1 MTTWF
6 DDTRSVPL
14 DPEIDPPP
22 HLKSRVERSLRARRL
37 IASSAPSRWSKLIAV
52 AAGLVL
58 FAAGFGLGT
67 ATAGGESPQT
77 VPDAGFML
85 LLFQDDGYQPGM
97 PAPEVL
103 GEYVEWTA
111 AIRRGGLAI
120 RGEALGDRAAVLS
133 VDDFESPRTST
144 SPWQTAGAAETSY
157 GQLVGFFLLATN
169 DRAEALSIAR
179 TCPHL
184 RFGGRIVVRPIQPT

>member
-1 MTTWF
+1 MTTRR
-6 DDTRSVPL
+6 DDARRPLL

-22 HLKSRVERSLRARRL
+22 RLKSRVERSLRARRL
-37 IASSAPSRWSKLIAV
+37 IASIVPSKRSKLIAV

-67 ATAGGESPQT
+67 ATAGDEGAET

-85 LLFQDDGYQPGM
+85 LLFQDDGYRPGM

-103 GEYVEWTA
+103 GEYVAWTA
-111 AIRRGGLAI
+111 AIRRGGMAI
-120 RGEALGDRAAVLS
+120 RGEALGDGAAVLS
-133 VDDFESPRTST
+133 VDDFESSETSR
-144 SPWQTAGAAETSY
+144 SPWQTASLTETSY

-184 RFGGRIVVRPIQPT
+184 RFGGRIVVRPIRST